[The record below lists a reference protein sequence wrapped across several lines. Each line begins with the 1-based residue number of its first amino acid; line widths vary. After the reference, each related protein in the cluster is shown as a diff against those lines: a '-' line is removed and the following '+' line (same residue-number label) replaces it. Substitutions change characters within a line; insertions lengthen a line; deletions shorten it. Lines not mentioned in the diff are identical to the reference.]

1 MTFRPLIYTPQ
12 IRATVMQVGL
22 LGLVAAVAYVL
33 VSNTLHN
40 LESRNIQTGFD
51 FLTEAAGFRIGETTL
66 LFTPSSSYGKAIL
79 VGLLNTLKVSV
90 VAIIFATILGVG
102 IGIARLSTNWILKR
116 LTFIYVEGVRNVPLL
131 LQLFVWYAL
140 ITEALPANRIALNL
154 GDTVFLSNRGIFF
167 PTLSDWSVSGPIF
180 DIPVLKGFN
189 FVGGAT
195 VTPEFF
201 ALAIGLS
208 VYTSAYIAEII
219 RAGILA
225 VPKGQGEAAASL
237 GLSKFQAMRKI
248 ILPQALRIVV
258 PPITSWYLNTVKNSS
273 LAIVV
278 GYPDLVSV
286 IDTSINQTGQAIEG
300 VAIIM
305 ASYLSI
311 SLSIAA
317 FMNWYNTRVA
327 RFGPVSGTIAKL
339 PQAKRFDLL
348 TLSGGKAWLVH
359 NFFSSRV
366 NSLLSIVLAVIVFWG
381 LIEIIDWAILTSS
394 VSGGSQACRDTT
406 GACWAFV
413 TEKYPFILFGTY
425 PYDEQWRPSLAVAL
439 FLLVTGASFCQRF
452 WRPGLFLAW
461 LAVIVV
467 MVLLMRGDFLGLP
480 LVPTSLWG
488 GLPVTLIL
496 AVLAIAGGLPIGILL
511 ALGRVSD
518 HKIFRLLSTTYIEII
533 RGVPLISVLFMAA
546 VMFPLFMPDSLTLDN
561 FLRVQIGLILFAAA
575 YMAEVVRGGLQ
586 AVPLGQ
592 YEGAAALGL
601 SYWQSMRKVILPQA
615 LRVSIPA
622 MVNTFI
628 SEVKNTTLVLI
639 VGIFDLLHA
648 TKTALADPEWRIFYK
663 EAFLFT
669 GLLFFLI
676 CLSLS
681 WGSQMLERKINNR
694 ECH

>member
-1 MTFRPLIYTPQ
+1 MSLRSLVYNPHL
-12 IRATVMQVGL
+12 RATVMQLGL
-22 LGLVAAVAYVL
+22 LVLVVAVAAIL
-33 VSNTLHN
+33 ISNTLHN

-51 FLTEAAGFRIGETTL
+51 FLTEAAGFRIGETAL
-66 LFTPSSSYGKAIL
+66 PFTPSSSYGKAIL
-79 VGLLNTLKVSV
+79 IGLLNTLKVSAF
-90 VAIIFATILGVG
+90 AIVFSTLLGIGV
-102 IGIARLSTNWILKR
+102 GIARLSTNWILKR
-116 LTFIYVEGVRNVPLL
+116 LTAVYVEVIRNVPLL

-140 ITEALPANRIALNL
+140 ITEALPANRMAVNL
-154 GDTVFLSNRGIFF
+154 GDMVFLSNRGIFF
-167 PTLSDWSVSGPIF
+167 PTLSEWTAFGPVL

-189 FVGGAT
+189 FVGGGT
-195 VTPEFF
+195 ITPEFF
-201 ALAIGLS
+201 ALVVGLS
-208 VYTSAYIAEII
+208 VYTSAYIAEIV
-219 RAGILA
+219 RAGILS
-225 VPKGQGEAAASL
+225 VPKGQREAAASL
-237 GLSKFQAMRKI
+237 GLSSFQAMRKI
-248 ILPQALRIVV
+248 ILPQALRIAV
-258 PPITSWYLNTVKNSS
+258 PPVTSWYLNTVKNSS

-300 VAIIM
+300 VAVIM
-305 ASYLSI
+305 VVYLSI

-327 RFGPVSGTIAKL
+327 RFGPVGGNIAKL
-339 PQAKRFDLL
+339 PQGKRFDLL
-348 TLSGGKAWLVH
+348 TRSGILAWLKH
-359 NFFSSRV
+359 NFFSNPI
-366 NSLLSIVLAVIVFWG
+366 NSLLSVLLAVMVIWG
-381 LIEIIDWAILTSS
+381 LWVILDWAVLSS
-394 VSGGSQACRDTT
+394 SINGGAQACREAT
-406 GACWAFV
+406 GACWAFIA
-413 TEKYPFILFGTY
+413 EKYSFILFGTY
-425 PYDEQWRPSLAVAL
+425 PYEEQWRPSLAVSL
-439 FLLVTGASFCQRF
+439 FLVLTCVSFYQRF
-452 WRPGLFLAW
+452 WRPALFIGW
-461 LAVIVV
+461 LAVIGA
-467 MVLLMRGDFLGLP
+467 MLLLMGGGVLGLSS
-480 LVPTSLWG
+480 VPTSLWG

-496 AVLAIAGGLPIGILL
+496 AVLAILVGLPIGILL
-511 ALGRVSD
+511 ALGRISD
-518 HKIFRLLSTTYIEII
+518 LRIVRLLCTTYIEII

-546 VMFPLFMPDSLTLDN
+546 VMFPLFMPESLTIDN
-561 FLRVQIGLILFAAA
+561 FLRVQTGLILFAAA

-586 AVPLGQ
+586 AVPKGQ
-592 YEGAAALGL
+592 YEGASALGL
-601 SYWQSMRKVILPQA
+601 TYWQSMRKVILPQA